1 MNLPNILSTSRIL
14 LLIPIIFFFE
24 LGWYLFS
31 IFVFVIAAISDFL
44 DGYFARKNDQTSD
57 TGALLDLLA
66 DKLFVSILLI
76 WMTFNFNNIAIL
88 ISSILII
95 SREISISYLR
105 LYFLSISREIKEIK
119 SDKIGKYKTASQM
132 IGLGLILVSP
142 STPNFIFNLSLILI
156 FFSALISWYSL
167 IKYIKKWIV

>member
-1 MNLPNILSTSRIL
+1 MNLPNILSISRIL

-31 IFVFVIAAISDFL
+31 TFVFVIAAITDFL
-44 DGYFARKNDQTSD
+44 DGYFARKNNQTSD
-57 TGALLDLLA
+57 SGALLDLLA

-76 WMTFNFNNIAIL
+76 WITYNFNHIAIL

-105 LYFLSISREIKEIK
+105 MYFLSLSGELKETK
-119 SDKIGKYKTASQM
+119 SDKTGKYKTVSQM
-132 IGLGLILVSP
+132 IGLGLILASP
-142 STPNFIFNLSLILI
+142 LTPNFIFNLSLILI

-167 IKYIKKWIV
+167 IKYLNKWIV

>member
-1 MNLPNILSTSRIL
+1 MNFPNILSISRIL

-31 IFVFVIAAISDFL
+31 TFVFVIAAITDFL
-44 DGYFARKNDQTSD
+44 DGYFARKNNQASD
-57 TGALLDLLA
+57 TGAFLDLLA

-76 WMTFNFNNIAIL
+76 WITYNFNNITIL

-105 LYFLSISREIKEIK
+105 LYLLSMSREIKEIK

-132 IGLGLILVSP
+132 IGLGFILVSP
-142 STPNFIFNLSLILI
+142 LTPNFIFNLSLILI

-167 IKYIKKWIV
+167 IKYLNKWIV

>member
-1 MNLPNILSTSRIL
+1 MNLPNILSISRIL

-31 IFVFVIAAISDFL
+31 TFVFVIAAITDFL
-44 DGYFARKNDQTSD
+44 DGYFARKNNQASD
-57 TGALLDLLA
+57 TGAFLDLLA

-76 WMTFNFNNIAIL
+76 WITYNFNNIAIL
-88 ISSILII
+88 TSSILII

-105 LYFLSISREIKEIK
+105 LYLLSMSREIKEIK
-119 SDKIGKYKTASQM
+119 SDKIGKYKTGSQM
-132 IGLGLILVSP
+132 IGLGFILVSP
-142 STPNFIFNLSLILI
+142 LTPDFIFNLSLILI

-167 IKYIKKWIV
+167 IKYLNKWIV

>member
-24 LGWYLFS
+24 LDLYLFS

-44 DGYFARKNDQTSD
+44 DGYYARKNNQTSE
-57 TGALLDLLA
+57 TGVLLDLLA

-76 WMTFNFNNIAIL
+76 WITYNFNNIAIL

-105 LYFLSISREIKEIK
+105 MYFLSLSGEIKEIK
-119 SDKIGKYKTASQM
+119 SDKIGKYKTATQM
-132 IGLGLILVSP
+132 IGLGLILASP
-142 STPNFIFNLSLILI
+142 LTPNFIFNLSLILI

-167 IKYIKKWIV
+167 IKYLKKWIV